1 MADRQPVLRMVQ
13 IEKRFPGVHALD
25 RVDFD
30 LQAAEVHVLLG
41 ENGAGKSTLMKVL
54 SGSLPPD
61 GGQIFVNGKE
71 VHALSPERARQLG
84 IGMVYQELSLV
95 PALSVAENIFLG
107 KPQRSR
113 LGTVDWP
120 RSTGRPRR
128 AWPTWEWRSTRGP
141 RSAGW
146 TWPSSS

>member
-1 MADRQPVLRMVQ
+1 MADKQPILRMVQ

-25 RVDFD
+25 HVDFD
-30 LQAAEVHVLLG
+30 LEQGEVHVLLG

-54 SGSLPPD
+54 SGSLPHD
-61 GGQIFVNGKE
+61 SGRIFVNGNE
-71 VHALSPERARQLG
+71 VHGLDPERARQLG

-113 LGTVDWP
+113 LGTVDW
-120 RSTGRPRR
+120 
-128 AWPTWEWRSTRGP
+128 
-141 RSAGW
+141 
-146 TWPSSS
+146 